1 LVLNSF
7 FGRSTN
13 GPFFSGI
20 EIDSAGSPLFT
31 RIREK
36 VAESLR
42 GEKELF
48 RVGDESK

>member
-1 LVLNSF
+1 M
-7 FGRSTN
+7 N

-20 EIDSAGSPLFT
+20 EIDSAESPLFT
-31 RIREK
+31 KIRDEE
-36 VAESLR
+36 AESLR